1 MQVRAHRL
9 ALVAGAVAVGLFLSA
24 AAGGSSSRSNITA
37 VTAGYLH
44 TCALT
49 SAGRVECWG
58 ANGAGQLGDGTM
70 TDRAKPVAVTGLG
83 GGVVAIAAGGYHTCA
98 VTRIGAV
105 KCWGLNDGGQ
115 LGNGTFIDSSTPVGV
130 RGLASGVTSIAAGAG
145 WNCALTKAG
154 GVRCWGWNAYG
165 QLGIGPN
172 EDSRDTPVAVK
183 GLASGVAEIRANN
196 LHACALVATGHVKCW
211 GSISTGDFHAPTDT
225 DVPVGVSGLGGTA
238 TAIGVGG
245 LDACAITRG
254 GQVKCWG
261 SNRRG
266 ALGNGSKTDSKSP
279 VPVSTLTRGVAALA
293 SGSTTDYLPSHT
305 CALTRAGAVR
315 CWGPN
320 HDGQL
325 GNGSTT
331 DSARPV
337 AVSGLSGIVAVTV
350 GGAHTC
356 AITTDRR
363 VKCWGDDEKGQLGDG
378 SLKNSPTPV
387 DVGIS

>member
-9 ALVAGAVAVGLFLSA
+9 ALVAGAVAVSLFLSA
-24 AAGGSSSRSNITA
+24 AAWGSSSRSNVTA
-37 VTAGYLH
+37 VAAGYLH

-58 ANGAGQLGDGTM
+58 ANGAGQLGDGTT

-83 GGVVAIAAGGYHTCA
+83 
-98 VTRIGAV
+98 
-105 KCWGLNDGGQ
+105 
-115 LGNGTFIDSSTPVGV
+115 
-130 RGLASGVTSIAAGAG
+130 
-145 WNCALTKAG
+145 G

-196 LHACALVATGHVKCW
+196 LHACALVATGRVKCW

-279 VPVSTLTRGVAALA
+279 VAVSTLTRGVAALA
-293 SGSTTDYLPSHT
+293 SGSTIDYLPSHI
-305 CALTRAGAVR
+305 CAITRAGAVR

-337 AVSGLSGIVAVTV
+337 AVSGLSGIVAVTA

-363 VKCWGDDEKGQLGDG
+363 VKCWGADEKGQLGNG
-378 SLKNSPTPV
+378 SVKNSPTPV